1 MRANEREKAQ
11 NTPTSCVFRHLIGR
25 ENKMKNKLFTESA
38 LAAVVLILA
47 LWGQTTNAES
57 GGLTATNLASC
68 RVRENNANFFVT
80 ATEKDMKLKK
90 GTALSWTI
98 PDLHQGLI
106 VVKAKVGTKWIKG
119 EILMDDTT
127 CR

>member
-1 MRANEREKAQ
+1 
-11 NTPTSCVFRHLIGR
+11 
-25 ENKMKNKLFTESA
+25 MKNNLFIGST
-38 LAAVVLILA
+38 LAAVVVISAFL
-47 LWGQTTNAES
+47 GQTTNAES
-57 GGLTATNLASC
+57 VATLGASFASC
-68 RVRENNANFFVT
+68 KVKKSNADFFVT
-80 ATEKDMKLKK
+80 ATEKTIKLKK

-98 PDLHQGLI
+98 PDMHQGMI